1 MLRRQLEAMEDCGT
15 ANGDTKVATRA
26 RTYRQWVVFSI
37 EKNRDGPALVDLEF
51 RKDFANFRFE
61 SHGSFVA
68 EQLVDD
74 VLFEE

>member
-1 MLRRQLEAMEDCGT
+1 
-15 ANGDTKVATRA
+15 
-26 RTYRQWVVFSI
+26 VFGI
-37 EKNRDGPALVDLEF
+37 EKNRDGPGLVDLEF
-51 RKDFANFRFE
+51 RKDFANFRFD